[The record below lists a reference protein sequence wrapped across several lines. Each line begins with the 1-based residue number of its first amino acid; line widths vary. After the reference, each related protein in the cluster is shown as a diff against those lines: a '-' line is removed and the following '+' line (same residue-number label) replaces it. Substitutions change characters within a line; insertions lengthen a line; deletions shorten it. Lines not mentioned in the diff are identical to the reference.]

1 MKKKII
7 SLSVAFVLVAIAAI
21 GATFAYLTDDAGSVL
36 NKFAVGALDIDA
48 AEYVNHTNQA
58 GEEKD
63 TDANEET
70 AGTYTDYLKIALDN
84 TNTKTYDY
92 KNILPGDTLSK
103 KVVITNKEASNPA
116 IFAVKVTET
125 LPDDALLSTADW
137 SETTELGNAIPAL
150 DTADPTLL
158 GVKKDGNGT
167 YVFYYFMPV
176 DSTQEVD
183 LSTAI
188 PGTVA
193 NAALSNYNGKISVY
207 VAAIQAE
214 GFTTTTAAITALEE
228 AVPGV
233 KLVAQTPEQGEEN
246 SEGE

>member
-63 TDANEET
+63 TDANEEN
-70 AGTYTDYLKIALDN
+70 AGTYEDYLKIALDN

-125 LPDDALLSTADW
+125 LPDEALVGAAWDDTATIDAV
-137 SETTELGNAIPAL
+137 AIPAPSS
-150 DTADPTLL
+150 TEVVLL
-158 GVKKDGNGT
+158 GVDKETAGT
-167 YVFYYFMPV
+167 YVFYYYMPKGTV
-176 DSTQEVD
+176 TQEID
-183 LSTAI
+183 LSVEVDESISDREVLAT
-188 PGTVA
+188 
-193 NAALSNYNGKISVY
+193 YNGAIKVF
-207 VAAIQAE
+207 VAAIQAD
-214 GFTTTTAAITALEE
+214 GFAKLSDAITALET

-233 KLVAQTPEQGEEN
+233 AA
-246 SEGE
+246 